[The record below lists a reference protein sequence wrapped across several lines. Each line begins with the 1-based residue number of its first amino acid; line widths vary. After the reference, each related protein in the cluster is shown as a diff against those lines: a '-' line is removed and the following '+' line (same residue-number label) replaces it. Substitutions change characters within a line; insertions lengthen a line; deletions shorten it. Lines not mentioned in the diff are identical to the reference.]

1 MVTVKRVL
9 IIDDEPLVG
18 DGLKRVLEGDGTVVS
33 TAANLAEGLALL
45 RAEPADL
52 IILDLI
58 LPGVNGVAAIAELRR
73 EFPRARIVAISGG
86 GAFGLDGYQPD
97 AIATQA
103 YLAAATAA
111 GAAAVLAK
119 PFELQQLRATLK
131 RVEQQAAP

>member
-1 MVTVKRVL
+1 
-9 IIDDEPLVG
+9 
-18 DGLKRVLEGDGTVVS
+18 VLEGNGTVVS
-33 TAANLAEGLALL
+33 TAADLAAGLALL

-58 LPGVNGVAAIAELRR
+58 LPGVNGVDAIAELHR

-97 AIATQA
+97 SIATQA

-119 PFELQQLRATLK
+119 PFELQQLRATMA
-131 RVEQQAAP
+131 RVEQQTAP